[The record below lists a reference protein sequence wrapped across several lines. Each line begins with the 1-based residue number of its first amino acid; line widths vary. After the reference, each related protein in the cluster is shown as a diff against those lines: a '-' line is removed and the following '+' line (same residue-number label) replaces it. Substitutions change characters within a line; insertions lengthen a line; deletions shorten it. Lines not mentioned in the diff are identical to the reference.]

1 MTRFRR
7 CRARATLSAA
17 LLISLAALTG
27 CGSDDGKGDASPAAA
42 SSARPVSGSA
52 GGNRSASDAPS
63 ESIGEIKGPDGVV
76 VSLTSA
82 VRDKS
87 GFVTVNGAVTNRGSK
102 PYTPL
107 TWRSKETAMK
117 SQSSVSGASL
127 IDEAGRKR
135 YLVLRDTDGE
145 CLCTTGLVNIR
156 PGESRSVF
164 AQFPAPPDSVTEVDF
179 QLPAMPSV
187 HIKLS
192 G

>member
-1 MTRFRR
+1 M
-7 CRARATLSAA
+7 LPAA

-27 CGSDDGKGDASPAAA
+27 CGSDGGKGDASPAAA
-42 SSARPVSGSA
+42 TSARPVSGPSGA
-52 GGNRSASDAPS
+52 NGPAAPDATAA
-63 ESIGEIKGPDGVV
+63 SIGELKGPDGVV
-76 VSLTSA
+76 VTLTSA
-82 VRDKS
+82 TRDKG

-102 PYTPL
+102 PFTPL

-145 CLCTTGLVNIR
+145 CLCTTGLVTIR
-156 PGESRSVF
+156 PGESRPIF
-164 AQFPAPPDSVTEVDF
+164 AQFPAPPDSVTEVGF

-187 HIKLS
+187 RIKLS